1 MGEESRRVKGYKS
14 VRVQSKND
22 QETGCPARKEQQNS
36 GKVKARREDKTV

>member
-14 VRVQSKND
+14 ERVQRKNE
-22 QETGCPARKEQQNS
+22 QETGWPARKEQWNS